1 MDILSSIKE
10 VVSLEIKALQDL
22 EASLDDSFAEA
33 VRLISESDGKVFL
46 SGMGK
51 SGHIASKIAA
61 TLSSVGTP
69 AVFLHPSEA
78 IHGDLGRV
86 NTGDTFILLSKA
98 GESDEMIA
106 LLPSLKQM
114 NCKTILITA
123 NRESTLAKHS
133 DLILYTPIEQEAC
146 ALNLAPTCST
156 TSALVVGDALAVALM
171 KIKNFTEQNF
181 ALYHPG
187 GRLGK
192 RLLYR
197 VGDLM
202 KKGDENPVVHEDASF
217 DKLLE
222 AISAGR
228 VNAVSVIDNDGNL
241 KGLVTGFDIRRAFQ
255 MDGDIRQLKTS
266 DIMFESPS
274 TISPETYAI
283 KAYEM
288 MKDSP
293 KPLNLLPV
301 LEGAKVVGMITL
313 QDMIRAGL

>member
-1 MDILSSIKE
+1 MDILSSVKE
-10 VVSLEIKALQDL
+10 VVSLEIQALEDLKAT
-22 EASLDDSFAEA
+22 LDNSFVEA
-33 VRLISESDGKVFL
+33 VQLISESKGKVFL

-78 IHGDLGRV
+78 LHGDLGRV

-123 NRESTLAKHS
+123 NKASTLAKHS
-133 DLILYTPIEQEAC
+133 DLILYTPIKQEAC

-156 TSALVVGDALAVALM
+156 TSALVVGDALSVALM
-171 KIKNFTEQNF
+171 KVQNFTEQNF

-192 RLLYR
+192 RLLYK
-197 VGDLM
+197 VQDLM
-202 KKGDENPVVHEDASF
+202 KQGEENPLVHYNASF

-222 AISAGR
+222 AISIGR
-228 VNAVSVIDNDGNL
+228 VNAVSVIDDEKNL
-241 KGLVTGFDIRRAFQ
+241 KGLITGYDVRRAFQ
-255 MDGDIRQLKTS
+255 MEGDIRQLKAS
-266 DIMFESPS
+266 DIMFKSPA
-274 TISPETYAI
+274 TISKDTYAI

-301 LEGAKVVGMITL
+301 VDNGKAVGMITL

>member
-1 MDILSSIKE
+1 MDILSSVKE
-10 VVSLEIKALQDL
+10 VVSLEIKALEDL
-22 EASLDDSFAEA
+22 QASLDDSFVKA

-123 NRESTLAKHS
+123 NKESTLAKHS
-133 DLILYTPIEQEAC
+133 DLILYTPVKQEAC

-156 TSALVVGDALAVALM
+156 TSALVVGDALSVALM
-171 KIKNFTEQNF
+171 KVKNFTEQNF

-197 VGDLM
+197 VEDLM
-202 KKGDENPVVHEDASF
+202 KKGDENPTVDHQTSF

-222 AISAGR
+222 AISIGG
-228 VNAVSVIDNDGNL
+228 VNAVSVVDAHGNL
-241 KGLVTGFDIRRAFQ
+241 KGLITGFDIRRAFQ
-255 MDGDIRQLKTS
+255 LEGDIRQLKAS
-266 DIMFESPS
+266 DIMFETP
-274 TISPETYAI
+274 TVISRDTYAV
-283 KAYEM
+283 KAYEV

-301 LEGAKVVGMITL
+301 VDNGKVVGMITL